1 MLAWQGCMVI
11 ATSLFAFFG
20 SRCFESVQVTTDLE
34 ALGDRLDAAAGKVTT
49 TTTTTTPPRTFFQAV
64 ISS

>member
-1 MLAWQGCMVI
+1 MVI

-49 TTTTTTPPRTFFQAV
+49 TTPPRIFQAAT
-64 ISS
+64 SS

>member
-1 MLAWQGCMVI
+1 MVI

-49 TTTTTTPPRTFFQAV
+49 TTTPRILFQAATA
-64 ISS
+64 S

>member
-1 MLAWQGCMVI
+1 MVI

-34 ALGDRLDAAAGKVTT
+34 ALGDRLDAAAGKVTA
-49 TTTTTTPPRTFFQAV
+49 TTTTTTPPRTFFQPV

>member
-1 MLAWQGCMVI
+1 MVI

-49 TTTTTTPPRTFFQAV
+49 TTTTTPPRTLFQPV